1 MNNLQLGWLLGM
13 KYWPLAASA
22 ASDGDKDDFASD
34 KDVFSS
40 CEVVRSVTDEGGKKI
55 EARPPRPLPF
65 LPLEPNGFCRKK
77 KKKEIKNMKRKIH
90 MIVEFQKYKNS
101 TEKI

>member
-1 MNNLQLGWLLGM
+1 MEPIVLRYTHDYASQEKKSWMKNLQLLDM
-13 KYWPLAASA
+13 KYWPLAAST

-77 KKKEIKNMKRKIH
+77 KKKGN
-90 MIVEFQKYKNS
+90 
-101 TEKI
+101 